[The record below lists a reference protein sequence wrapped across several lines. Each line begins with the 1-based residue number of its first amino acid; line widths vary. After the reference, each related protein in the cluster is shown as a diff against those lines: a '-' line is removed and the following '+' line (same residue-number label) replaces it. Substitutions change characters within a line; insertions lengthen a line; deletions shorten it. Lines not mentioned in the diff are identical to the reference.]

1 MPWLLMQRECTISL
15 GYKKQAN
22 SCLHQELIVNTQ
34 DICGPVVINC
44 QQLEIGRG
52 GNFIPQKSANATNQG
67 FPQSPRPYPEFVC
80 RCATGYETQSKT
92 GILYETFRQSN
103 GMWWG

>member
-1 MPWLLMQRECTISL
+1 MQGGQIPWLLMQQECTISL
-15 GYKKQAN
+15 GYKQQRAGG
-22 SCLHQELIVNTQ
+22 CLHQELIVNTQ

-67 FPQSPRPYPEFVC
+67 FPHSPHL
-80 RCATGYETQSKT
+80 TQS
-92 GILYETFRQSN
+92 LFASAPLVMRPRAR
-103 GMWWG
+103 